1 MLVLTAVVLLSLL
14 SRSYKGST
22 GNLSRH
28 PCVAKA
34 PTQQKASLLAFMEQ
48 TPTFEKMCVR
58 WMVLTFQAISV
69 VEHEAF
75 SSMIHSLSPRIRVP
89 TRRDVVA
96 DLASLETTA
105 REGILQELEGQFAAL
120 TQDAWTSGA
129 MDAFLS
135 LTTHY
140 LDENFAAHSLT
151 VECSPFPGSHT
162 GEAIAAKTEQML
174 QRAGVPLSHVSAIVA
189 DNAANQALAGRLSDF
204 DSVACVPHTLQLTVK
219 QILDEPE
226 VAETLAVSRSIVGS
240 FKHSALKCAELK
252 EEQKRL
258 GLRMRRLLQDVRTRW
273 SSTFRHLVTLL
284 ENKRAVNVMCS
295 RYCAPEG
302 AVIDINVDAT
312 SNCPLQSVA
321 SETPVSFVAGCALR
335 LL

>member
-34 PTQQKASLLAFMEQ
+34 PAQQKASLLAFMEQ

-162 GEAIAAKTEQML
+162 AEAIAAKTEQML

-295 RYCAPEG
+295 RYYAPEG
-302 AVIDINVDAT
+302 A
-312 SNCPLQSVA
+312 
-321 SETPVSFVAGCALR
+321 ALI
-335 LL
+335 LT